1 MSFIETVAP
10 SQATGEV
17 RAMYERQQANW
28 GYVPNYAKVFSHRPE
43 VLARWGRLLAEI
55 HRPMDKRRFELITF
69 AAAHALGNSACTL
82 AHGKALTEFFSTEEI
97 LAIAEPGDCEDL
109 SAAEHEMMTFSRKIA
124 RDAASVDQRDIDAL
138 RRHGISDMEIFDIVA
153 TAAGRAFFTKILD
166 GLGVLADA
174 AWLNMDEGFRRSL
187 TVGRPIDHR
196 DMECLLDEFETEAS
210 T

>member
-196 DMECLLDEFETEAS
+196 DMECLLDEFETEAR
-210 T
+210 

>member
-1 MSFIETVAP
+1 M
-10 SQATGEV
+10 
-17 RAMYERQQANW
+17 
-28 GYVPNYAKVFSHRPE
+28 
-43 VLARWGRLLAEI
+43 
-55 HRPMDKRRFELITF
+55 
-69 AAAHALGNSACTL
+69 
-82 AHGKALTEFFSTEEI
+82 
-97 LAIAEPGDCEDL
+97 AEPGDCEDL

-196 DMECLLDEFETEAS
+196 DMECLLDELETEAR
-210 T
+210 

>member
-97 LAIAEPGDCEDL
+97 LAMAEPGDCEDL

-196 DMECLLDEFETEAS
+196 DMECLLDEFETEAR
-210 T
+210 

>member
-69 AAAHALGNSACTL
+69 AAAHALSNSACTL

-97 LAIAEPGDCEDL
+97 LAMAEPGDCEDL
-109 SAAEHEMMTFSRKIA
+109 SAAEHEMMAFSRKIA

-196 DMECLLDEFETEAS
+196 DMECLLDEFETEAR
-210 T
+210 

>member
-10 SQATGEV
+10 SQATGKA

-196 DMECLLDEFETEAS
+196 DMECLLDEFETEAR
-210 T
+210 

>member
-82 AHGKALTEFFSTEEI
+82 AHGKALTEFFSTEEV
-97 LAIAEPGDCEDL
+97 LAMAEPGDCEDL

-196 DMECLLDEFETEAS
+196 DMECLLDEFETEAR
-210 T
+210 